1 MHVRHLALTDFRSW
15 ERVELDLDAGRTAFV
30 GPNGFGK
37 TNLIEALWYSSTL
50 GSHRVASDAPL
61 IRAGADRAVVSTIVV
76 SDGREL
82 ARFVGPGARW
92 RATRYLK
99 RAVEA
104 LSNPLAPRPSF

>member
-1 MHVRHLALTDFRSW
+1 MMMR
-15 ERVELDLDAGRTAFV
+15 
-30 GPNGFGK
+30 P
-37 TNLIEALWYSSTL
+37 
-50 GSHRVASDAPL
+50 
-61 IRAGADRAVVSTIVV
+61 IRYGWSVQL

-82 ARFVGPGARW
+82 ARFIGPGARW